1 MYIYLK
7 LFCSKDAT
15 LTRIVYLFSQWS
27 TYICPSNHFSNDLER
42 ISSHPQDIIMP
53 GVTVKN
59 FSVSTAQ
66 FTHVSYMIFPDFE
79 IVHMT
84 LTWGQNMVY
93 NISTKSGKN
102 QSMVSE
108 KSSWRIMSKYGQKDM
123 VIPMYSL
130 SDVIYADMDNR
141 ISIGKTYSSHDPLL
155 TLS

>member
-1 MYIYLK
+1 
-7 LFCSKDAT
+7 
-15 LTRIVYLFSQWS
+15 
-27 TYICPSNHFSNDLER
+27 
-42 ISSHPQDIIMP
+42 
-53 GVTVKN
+53 
-59 FSVSTAQ
+59 
-66 FTHVSYMIFPDFE
+66 MIFPDFE

-141 ISIGKTYSSHDPLL
+141 ISIGKT
-155 TLS
+155 